1 MKHEVRG
8 ISYHNTS
15 HKRIVSVSI
24 DNLLSQIRDTF
35 NEMLRMGVYEHG
47 LNQDE
52 IDKRLQEKKILR
64 SMLKNC
70 TFGDSE
76 AKNYVKNQIMEILVK
91 KYNVNKDNIDTI
103 IHFNDPMAM
112 SAQDIFEAVLYLYKT
127 DYKADALD
135 RLMSDFG
142 FGNPKISSMGEQYYE
157 IDSEDIRDMMYRVSL
172 TSLGFIDKL
181 KIITQRVYQ
190 LYKGNGVIDE
200 IRDMRI
206 DGVSAGVSGIPKDMD
221 VGNNFI
227 RGDVNSFDSIWIF
240 YHGKSIRLSFL
251 SFKSQKELVRVCKNI
266 YKYNNPGQLS
276 QARGY
281 IVNEMKDGSRVTVAR
296 PPFCES
302 WVMFIRKFDSVSKQD
317 IASLITDDNSSLP
330 IQLIWWLIKGC
341 CVTGV
346 TGQQGTGKTT
356 LLMSMI
362 GFIEPSYNLRIQEMS
377 FELHLR
383 KIYPHRNIVTFRET
397 GTISGQEGLDLMKKT
412 DGTVSI
418 LGEVA
423 SAPVAS
429 WLVQMA
435 GVGSLFTL
443 FTHHAKTTKDLIIS
457 LRNALLSE
465 GGFSNERIAT
475 EQVCTAI
482 NFDIHMVK
490 DIDGHRYIERI
501 TQIIPSVESDKEGLT
516 GKMFNTRDIVR
527 WENGTYRIAGEL
539 SEDICAHIKSFL
551 SVSDKE
557 DFDNFANDLRMGA
570 KV

>member
-157 IDSEDIRDMMYRVSL
+157 IDSEDIRDMLDRVSL

-501 TQIIPSVESDKEGLT
+501 TQIVPSVESDKEGLT

>member
-157 IDSEDIRDMMYRVSL
+157 IDSEDIRDMLDRVSL
-172 TSLGFIDKL
+172 ISLGFIDKL

>member
-91 KYNVNKDNIDTI
+91 KYNVNKENIDTI

-157 IDSEDIRDMMYRVSL
+157 IDSEDIRDMLDKVSL

>member
-142 FGNPKISSMGEQYYE
+142 FGNPKISFMGEQYYE
-157 IDSEDIRDMMYRVSL
+157 IDSEDIRDMLDRVSL

>member
-91 KYNVNKDNIDTI
+91 KYNVNKENIDTI

-157 IDSEDIRDMMYRVSL
+157 IDSEDIRDMIDKVSL

>member
-142 FGNPKISSMGEQYYE
+142 FGNSKISSMGEQYYE
-157 IDSEDIRDMMYRVSL
+157 IDSEDIRDMLDRVSL

-557 DFDNFANDLRMGA
+557 NFDNFANDLRMGA

>member
-157 IDSEDIRDMMYRVSL
+157 IDSEDIRDMLDRVSL

-570 KV
+570 RV

>member
-157 IDSEDIRDMMYRVSL
+157 IDSEDIRDMLDRVSL

-539 SEDICAHIKSFL
+539 SEDICVHIKSFL

>member
-15 HKRIVSVSI
+15 HKRIVSISI

-157 IDSEDIRDMMYRVSL
+157 IDSEDIRDMLDRVSL

-557 DFDNFANDLRMGA
+557 NFDNFANDLRMGA

>member
-157 IDSEDIRDMMYRVSL
+157 IDSEDIRDMLDRVSL

-551 SVSDKE
+551 SVSDKA

>member
-157 IDSEDIRDMMYRVSL
+157 IDSEDIRDILDRVSL

>member
-157 IDSEDIRDMMYRVSL
+157 IDSEDIRDMLDKVSL

>member
-157 IDSEDIRDMMYRVSL
+157 IDSEDIRDMIDRVSL

-551 SVSDKE
+551 SVSDKA

>member
-70 TFGDSE
+70 TFGDNE

-157 IDSEDIRDMMYRVSL
+157 IDSEDIRDMIDRVSL

-551 SVSDKE
+551 SVSDKA

>member
-15 HKRIVSVSI
+15 HKRIVSASI

-157 IDSEDIRDMMYRVSL
+157 IDSEDIRDMLDRVSL

>member
-1 MKHEVRG
+1 MKHGVRG

-157 IDSEDIRDMMYRVSL
+157 IDSEDIRDMLDRVSL

-281 IVNEMKDGSRVTVAR
+281 IVNEMKDGSRITVAR

-557 DFDNFANDLRMGA
+557 NFDNFANDLRMGA

>member
-157 IDSEDIRDMMYRVSL
+157 IDSEDIRDMLDRVSL

-465 GGFSNERIAT
+465 GGFSNERITT

-516 GKMFNTRDIVR
+516 GKMFNTRDIVI

>member
-157 IDSEDIRDMMYRVSL
+157 IDSEDIRDMLDRVSL

-490 DIDGHRYIERI
+490 DIVGHRYIERI

>member
-8 ISYHNTS
+8 ISYQNTS

-157 IDSEDIRDMMYRVSL
+157 IDSEDIRDMLDRVSL

-539 SEDICAHIKSFL
+539 SEDICVHIKSFL

>member
-157 IDSEDIRDMMYRVSL
+157 IDSEDIRDMLDRVSL

>member
-157 IDSEDIRDMMYRVSL
+157 IDSEDIRDMLDRVSL

-551 SVSDKE
+551 SVLDKE

>member
-157 IDSEDIRDMMYRVSL
+157 IDSEDIRDMMDRVSL

>member
-24 DNLLSQIRDTF
+24 DTLLSQIRDTF

-157 IDSEDIRDMMYRVSL
+157 IDSEDIRDMLDRVSL

>member
-157 IDSEDIRDMMYRVSL
+157 IDSEDIRDMIDRVSL

-482 NFDIHMVK
+482 NFDVHMVK

>member
-142 FGNPKISSMGEQYYE
+142 FGNPKILSMGEQYYE
-157 IDSEDIRDMMYRVSL
+157 IDSEDIRDMIDRVSL

>member
-1 MKHEVRG
+1 
-8 ISYHNTS
+8 
-15 HKRIVSVSI
+15 
-24 DNLLSQIRDTF
+24 
-35 NEMLRMGVYEHG
+35 
-47 LNQDE
+47 
-52 IDKRLQEKKILR
+52 
-64 SMLKNC
+64 
-70 TFGDSE
+70 
-76 AKNYVKNQIMEILVK
+76 
-91 KYNVNKDNIDTI
+91 
-103 IHFNDPMAM
+103 
-112 SAQDIFEAVLYLYKT
+112 
-127 DYKADALD
+127 
-135 RLMSDFG
+135 MSDFG

-157 IDSEDIRDMMYRVSL
+157 IDSEDIRDMLDRVSL

>member
-181 KIITQRVYQ
+181 
-190 LYKGNGVIDE
+190 
-200 IRDMRI
+200 
-206 DGVSAGVSGIPKDMD
+206 
-221 VGNNFI
+221 
-227 RGDVNSFDSIWIF
+227 
-240 YHGKSIRLSFL
+240 
-251 SFKSQKELVRVCKNI
+251 
-266 YKYNNPGQLS
+266 
-276 QARGY
+276 
-281 IVNEMKDGSRVTVAR
+281 
-296 PPFCES
+296 
-302 WVMFIRKFDSVSKQD
+302 
-317 IASLITDDNSSLP
+317 
-330 IQLIWWLIKGC
+330 
-341 CVTGV
+341 
-346 TGQQGTGKTT
+346 
-356 LLMSMI
+356 
-362 GFIEPSYNLRIQEMS
+362 
-377 FELHLR
+377 
-383 KIYPHRNIVTFRET
+383 
-397 GTISGQEGLDLMKKT
+397 
-412 DGTVSI
+412 
-418 LGEVA
+418 
-423 SAPVAS
+423 
-429 WLVQMA
+429 
-435 GVGSLFTL
+435 
-443 FTHHAKTTKDLIIS
+443 
-457 LRNALLSE
+457 
-465 GGFSNERIAT
+465 
-475 EQVCTAI
+475 
-482 NFDIHMVK
+482 
-490 DIDGHRYIERI
+490 
-501 TQIIPSVESDKEGLT
+501 
-516 GKMFNTRDIVR
+516 
-527 WENGTYRIAGEL
+527 
-539 SEDICAHIKSFL
+539 
-551 SVSDKE
+551 
-557 DFDNFANDLRMGA
+557 
-570 KV
+570 

>member
-135 RLMSDFG
+135 RLMSNFG

-157 IDSEDIRDMMYRVSL
+157 IDSEDIRDMLDRVSL

>member
-135 RLMSDFG
+135 RLMRDFG

-157 IDSEDIRDMMYRVSL
+157 IDSEDIRDMLDRVSL